1 MPRWTRTAR
10 WSCRRRVWWC
20 SSARPAWASRRGRH
34 RSSRSNQIV
43 SSDDLR
49 AVVGDG
55 PHDLT
60 ATADAFALVE
70 EITTRRLG
78 RGLTTV
84 IDSLALDPR
93 QRGRW
98 RDLGRAAG
106 VPCIA
111 IAVDSSPAEIR
122 QRNRG
127 REDRVPDAV
136 LRSQLEKWPAVLG
149 TLPHEG
155 FDEVHVITVDRQA
168 ALVPAHLAPRARNRP
183 PTRSTDSA
191 GRSSADVEPGPLAPR
206 SRRCRHRRLSALPA
220 SGSGCSC
227 RGSRGRVVRPPSACG
242 CARSRSRRRRPVSSS
257 CG

>member
-1 MPRWTRTAR
+1 MDEDGPLVLP
-10 WSCRRRVWWC
+10 SPCLVVLVG
-20 SSARPAWASRRGRH
+20 PAGVGKSMWAASQFG
-34 RSSRSNQIV
+34 SNQIV

-93 QRGRW
+93 QRDRW
-98 RDLGRAAG
+98 RDLGRSAG

-111 IAVDSSPAEIR
+111 IAVDSTPAAIR

-127 REDRVPDAV
+127 RQDRVPDAV

-168 ALVPAHLAPRARNRP
+168 ALVPAHLAPRARNR
-183 PTRSTDSA
+183 
-191 GRSSADVEPGPLAPR
+191 
-206 SRRCRHRRLSALPA
+206 RRLT
-220 SGSGCSC
+220 
-227 RGSRGRVVRPPSACG
+227 
-242 CARSRSRRRRPVSSS
+242 
-257 CG
+257 